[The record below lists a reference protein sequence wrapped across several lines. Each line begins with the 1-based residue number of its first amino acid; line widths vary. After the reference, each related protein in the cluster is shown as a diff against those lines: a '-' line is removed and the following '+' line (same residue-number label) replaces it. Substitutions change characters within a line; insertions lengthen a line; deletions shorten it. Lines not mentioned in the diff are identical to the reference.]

1 MSLGPVMCDIQGL
14 SLTQADRH
22 RLTQQQVGG
31 VILFSRNY
39 ESPEQIKHLII
50 EIHQLRTPRLI
61 VAVDHEGGR
70 VQRFR
75 DGFQNIPPMRVFG
88 ELFDHDEDAA
98 LLKTE
103 TVGWM
108 VAAELLHY
116 GVDLSFAPVLDIG
129 DPVSEVIGDRAFHK
143 DPMVIT
149 RLANAWIRGMQKA
162 GMEAVGKHFPGHGSV
177 KGDSHHM
184 MPFDDRHF
192 DDIARLDLIPFASVM
207 KTHLSGIMMAHVIYE
222 QVDSLAAGFS
232 PFWIQQKLRR
242 DLGFEGVVFSD
253 DLSMAGAESAGSYA
267 QRAKISL
274 EAGCDMLIV
283 CNNEQGADEV
293 IDSLKNYNNPVSQV
307 RLMRLHGKQKQHDV
321 FATEQWQ
328 QAKDVLAE
336 VNVQASLT
344 VANDLF

>member
-14 SLTQADRH
+14 SLTDQDRQ
-22 RLTQQQVGG
+22 RLTHQQVGG
-31 VILFSRNY
+31 VILFTRNY
-39 ESPEQIKHLII
+39 ESPEQIKALIDD
-50 EIHQLRTPRLI
+50 IHQLRTPRLI

-75 DGFQNIPPMRVFG
+75 EGFQSIPPMRVFG
-88 ELFDHDEDAA
+88 ELFEHDEAGA
-98 LLKTE
+98 IEKTE
-103 TVGWM
+103 TIGWL

-143 DPMVIT
+143 DPMIIT

-192 DDIARLDLIPFASVM
+192 DDIATLDLIPFASVM

-222 QVDSLAAGFS
+222 QVDSVAAGFS

-267 QRAKISL
+267 DRAKLSL

-283 CNNEQGADEV
+283 CNNEAGADEV
-293 IDSLKNYNNPVSQV
+293 INSLEGYNNPVSQV
-307 RLMRLHGKQKQHDV
+307 RLMRLHGQQKQKNV
-321 FATEQWQ
+321 FKSEQWIN
-328 QAKDVLAE
+328 AKQVLDS
-336 VNVQASLT
+336 VNVQSTLT

>member
-14 SLTQADRH
+14 SLSEQDRK
-22 RLTQQQVGG
+22 RLTQKQVGG

-39 ESPEQIKHLII
+39 ESPEQIKTLIE
-50 EIHQLRTPRLI
+50 EIHQLRSPRLI

-75 DGFQNIPPMRVFG
+75 KGFQKIPPMHVFG
-88 ELFDHDEDAA
+88 ELFEHDEAA
-98 LLKTE
+98 AIEKTE
-103 TVGWM
+103 TIGWM

-143 DPMVIT
+143 DPKIIT

-184 MPFDDRHF
+184 MPYDDRHF
-192 DDIARLDLIPFASVM
+192 DDIATLDLIPFAHVM
-207 KTHLSGIMMAHVIYE
+207 KTHLGGIMMAHVIYE

-232 PFWIQQKLRR
+232 PFWIKQKLRK
-242 DLGFEGVVFSD
+242 DLSFEGVVFSD

-274 EAGCDMLIV
+274 DAGCDMLIV
-283 CNNEQGADEV
+283 CNNEDGADEV
-293 IDSLKNYNNPVSQV
+293 IESLNDYNNPVSQV
-307 RLMRLHGKQKQHDV
+307 RLMRMHGQKKGNNV
-321 FATEQWQ
+321 FETEQWQ
-328 QAKDVLAE
+328 KAKNVLDE
-336 VNVQASLT
+336 VNVQSTLT
-344 VANDLF
+344 VSEDLF